1 MIFRKG
7 NEMWDAIKYCIYCL
21 GIIISSA
28 FGYNPEGLTW
38 KTGVIGVVTCIVV
51 LSVIYCIAWL
61 VRLWLINLGEVHSSS
76 LCSKIS

>member
-1 MIFRKG
+1 MIIGRYTVMIFRKG

-51 LSVIYCIAWL
+51 LSVIYCITWL
-61 VRLWLINLGEVHSSS
+61 VCFMVNQSR
-76 LCSKIS
+76 